1 MISQNDKKQKI
12 LGDKKLGFTNDRGFT
27 TIHKRYKNLKINI
40 QNSNGGLTSS
50 AYMNTKN
57 KNHSK
62 KFFVFEQLSKSKKKK
77 NILTET
83 AYDEK
88 KLFKNKN
95 KFNSI
100 KEGKSENSKSKN
112 KTHIIKRIKTKINN
126 SNKKINDNIIKKT
139 PKGKKLIDE
148 YSLIKINKLCLLKAL
163 NDASIYKYSSRDKLS
178 KMPSSIRNYQTYS
191 SQKKINN
198 EIFNYSEK
206 LLRSQPHIRNINIK
220 SIYSKNE
227 NNNLRNTKF
236 KTLINYDTS
245 IDIKSLS
252 SSKNYYQYTDI
263 YQNLS
268 FKLKAK
274 NKEKPFCIKKKDIK
288 DFETSLTNINEESSK
303 QLKLK
308 NINNKGSK
316 IINFLD
322 LIKMK
327 QKKIRKCFEHKSNK
341 IKNSN
346 KGNCSEDNSKLKY
359 ILSKTNNN
367 SIRSID
373 SSLKKRSFR
382 SCDIPLKIK
391 KIKKE
396 ISIIP
401 LFKFAKS
408 DKIIKHKYPT
418 LDNDKINIFNESK
431 NKKKEKI
438 QIGSNME
445 KESSYIFLEPEP
457 ELNQKLINEIKINNF
472 DVNKPKEQNMK
483 YTLYKE
489 FKEENENENES
500 SKPESHISKI
510 IIGEIESYKDI
521 IEKDRKN
528 YKKNKDELIT
538 VPVDDSIE
546 SEKFIINM
554 INFGNNETN
563 SSLFSNEFKN
573 NISNE
578 KTINYNLKN
587 NSFYPSIQYI
597 KKTSNN
603 NIDNTKGAKIKIE
616 KKSERNS
623 KNKLKK
629 KYPKIIKK
637 VNIKSK
643 KNDGNI
649 LCKSN
654 SKINSNKN
662 INISNMKRAIASP
675 FNNKEITTSKDSIE
689 RNKNNLISKFID
701 ESNKKDENCSIY

>member
-1 MISQNDKKQKI
+1 MISQNDKKPKI
-12 LGDKKLGFTNDRGFT
+12 LGDKKLGFT
-27 TIHKRYKNLKINI
+27 TIQKRYNNLKINI
-40 QNSNGGLTSS
+40 QNSNGGLTST
-50 AYMNTKN
+50 AHQNTKN
-57 KNHSK
+57 IIHSK
-62 KFFVFEQLSKSKKKK
+62 KFFVFEQLSKRQKKK

-95 KFNSI
+95 KFNSN
-100 KEGKSENSKSKN
+100 KEEKSENSKSKN
-112 KTHIIKRIKTKINN
+112 KTRIIKRIKTKINN
-126 SNKKINDNIIKKT
+126 SNKKINDNKIKKT

-148 YSLIKINKLCLLKAL
+148 YSLIKINKLCLPKVL
-163 NDASIYKYSSRDKLS
+163 NDASIYKYSSRDNLS
-178 KMPSSIRNYQTYS
+178 KRPSSIRNYQSYS

-198 EIFNYSEK
+198 QIFNYSEK

-220 SIYSKNE
+220 SIYSKNQ
-227 NNNLRNTKF
+227 NKNLRNTKL
-236 KTLINYDTS
+236 KTLINYDES
-245 IDIKSLS
+245 KDIKSLS
-252 SSKNYYQYTDI
+252 NSKIYNQYTDI
-263 YQNLS
+263 YQNFS
-268 FKLKAK
+268 FILKAK
-274 NKEKPFCIKKKDIK
+274 NKEKPFYIKKKNIK
-288 DFETSLTNINEESSK
+288 DFETSLTDINEESSK

-327 QKKIRKCFEHKSNK
+327 KKKIRKCFVHKSNK

-346 KGNCSEDNSKLKY
+346 KGNCIEDNPKLKY
-359 ILSKTNNN
+359 ILRKTNNN

-373 SSLKKRSFR
+373 SILKKRSFR

-391 KIKKE
+391 KNKKE

-401 LFKFAKS
+401 LYKFAKS
-408 DKIIKHKYPT
+408 DIKHKYPS

-431 NKKKEKI
+431 NKNKKKGKI

-445 KESSYIFLEPEP
+445 KESSYNFLEPEP

-528 YKKNKDELIT
+528 YNNNKDELIT

-578 KTINYNLKN
+578 KTINYNLN
-587 NSFYPSIQYI
+587 NNLFYSSIQYI

-603 NIDNTKGAKIKIE
+603 NINNKNRAKIKIE
-616 KKSERNS
+616 KKSEIKS

-629 KYPKIIKK
+629 KYPKNIKK
-637 VNIKSK
+637 INIKSK
-643 KNDGNI
+643 INDGNI

-662 INISNMKRAIASP
+662 INISNMKRTIASP
-675 FNNKEITTSKDSIE
+675 FINKKLCISKDSLE
-689 RNKNNLISKFID
+689 CNKNNLISKFMD
-701 ESNKKDENCSIY
+701 ENNKKDENCSIY